1 MPPAIQDRPTH
12 DGGDQ
17 QDPDPA
23 ADAERGT
30 DAVPHE
36 QPEEDLA
43 EDAGLGEADA
53 AGGDATADR
62 LQTCATRTLLG
73 RQRLGRLV
81 RPLLQQIVV
90 ARHQPT
96 PFCSSS
102 RSSRSFLLTRFG
114 TWMRTRASTSPL
126 PEPLR
131 RGAPRPLIRSSL
143 PSSEPAGILRDTVPS
158 GVGTSTL
165 PPSAAVGNETGTWT
179 IRSSP
184 RRSYVGEGST
194 RVTTIRSPFGPPC
207 WPASP
212 FPLSRIFVPS
222 LTPGLILTV
231 NVRRRRSPPVPWH
244 F

>member
-1 MPPAIQDRPTH
+1 ERP
-12 DGGDQ
+12 GRA
-17 QDPDPA
+17 QDPKLYELSVCPCVAGKRIAHQQRHSD
-23 ADAERGT
+23 RNRR
-30 DAVPHE
+30 
-36 QPEEDLA
+36 PEERERD
-43 EDAGLGEADA
+43 ERHG
-53 AGGDATADR
+53 
-62 LQTCATRTLLG
+62 RT
-73 RQRLGRLV
+73 
-81 RPLLQQIVV
+81 V
-90 ARHQPT
+90 ARHPT

-102 RSSRSFLLTRFG
+102 RSSRSFLFTRFG

-126 PEPLR
+126 PESLR

-212 FPLSRIFVPS
+212 FPLSRIFV
-222 LTPGLILTV
+222 
-231 NVRRRRSPPVPWH
+231 
-244 F
+244 